1 VNPTIPTKRTSRLIL
16 RPFTE
21 DDAQP
26 LYGILCQDDIL
37 RYFPN
42 PGPPSPERV
51 QRLVAHQLDHW
62 AEHGL
67 GWWAVQPHGAREL
80 IGWCG
85 LQFLPETQE
94 TEVGYLL
101 SRPFWGQGLATEAAR
116 TSLQFGFEELG
127 LESIIGLVHPD
138 NIASQRVLEKL
149 GMGFV
154 DRSIYFGMEC
164 LRYSLAASAF
174 DPRDARHDPGRPV
187 HTGATG
193 EA

>member
-1 VNPTIPTKRTSRLIL
+1 MNATIPTKRTSRLIL

-21 DDAQP
+21 DDAEP

-42 PGPPSPERV
+42 PGPPSPDRV
-51 QRLVAHQLDHW
+51 RRLVAHQLVHW
-62 AEHGL
+62 AERGL
-67 GWWAVQPHGAREL
+67 GWWAVEPHGTPEL

-149 GMGFV
+149 GMSLV
-154 DRSIYFGMEC
+154 DRAIYFGMEC
-164 LRYSLAASAF
+164 LRCSLAASAF
-174 DPRDARHDPGRPV
+174 DPHGQPYPAAQREG
-187 HTGATG
+187 
-193 EA
+193 

>member
-1 VNPTIPTKRTSRLIL
+1 VNTTIPTKWTSRLVL

-21 DDAQP
+21 DDAEP

-51 QRLVAHQLDHW
+51 QRLVAHQLVHW
-62 AEHGL
+62 AERGL
-67 GWWAVQPHGAREL
+67 GWWAVQPRGTQEL

-101 SRPFWGQGLATEAAR
+101 SRPFWGRGLTTEAAT
-116 TSLQFGFEELG
+116 TSLRFGFEELG

-138 NIASQRVLEKL
+138 NIASRRVLEKL

-154 DRSIYFGMEC
+154 DRAIYFGMEC
-164 LRYSLAASAF
+164 LRYSLASSAF
-174 DPRDARHDPGRPV
+174 DPNRRPRPEARQDG
-187 HTGATG
+187 
-193 EA
+193 